1 MGHYRIERISPI
13 ASVSR
18 VERISPISS
27 VDRMESVSPVK
38 SAKTPEEIEQLCKDR
53 ITVHTMGKDVVG
65 KTFEECLQFCFKN
78 NIKTFFNR

>member
-53 ITVHTMGKDVVG
+53 MGKDVVG